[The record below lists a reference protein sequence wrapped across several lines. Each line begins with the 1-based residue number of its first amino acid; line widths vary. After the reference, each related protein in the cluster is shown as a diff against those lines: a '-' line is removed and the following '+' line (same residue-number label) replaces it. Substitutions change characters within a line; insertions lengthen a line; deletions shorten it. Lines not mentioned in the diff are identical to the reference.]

1 MMETKLLLDANLSWR
16 SGAVLATHFGEC
28 FHVDSIGLVV
38 PAKDKEI
45 WEYAKQHN
53 LLIITNDEDF
63 LNLSAINGFPPK
75 IILLKIGNQ
84 SRKITEQ
91 LLINKKPQI
100 LDFVFS
106 KEYGILELI

>member
-1 MMETKLLLDANLSWR
+1 MNPKLLLDANLSWR
-16 SGAVLATHFGEC
+16 STTVLKAHFEDC

-45 WEYAKQHN
+45 WKYAKLHD
-53 LLIITNDEDF
+53 LLIVTNDEDF

-75 IILLKIGNQ
+75 VILLKTGNQ

-91 LLINKKPQI
+91 VLINAQLQI
-100 LDFVFS
+100 LDFS
-106 KEYGILELI
+106 LSSEYGVLELI